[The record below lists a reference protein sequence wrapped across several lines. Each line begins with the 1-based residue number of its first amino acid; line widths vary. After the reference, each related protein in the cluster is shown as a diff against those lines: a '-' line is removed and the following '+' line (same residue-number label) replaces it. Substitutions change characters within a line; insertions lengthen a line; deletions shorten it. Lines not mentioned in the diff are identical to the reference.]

1 MQAASALR
9 RKDGGAIMQ
18 RTERGNTMDTPEK
31 KRFAELA
38 ERAWSNSTYVFT
50 PFLDL
55 NQLSLFHAALP
66 SLPRVPYQLFGGA
79 EGCER
84 KMLRFGS
91 EELCGYDMPF
101 PIACLRMAPVSKKF
115 ADKLTHRDFLGSL
128 MALGMEREM
137 LGDIIVKE
145 DCAYLFCHER
155 ISEYIC
161 RNLTQVKRTT
171 ICCEE
176 SAAPP
181 EGELFRTEKRI
192 VQLSSERLDALVAHV
207 FKMSRNDAQA
217 LFPMGKIFVDG
228 RQCLSPGYTPKAGQ
242 VISVR
247 GFGRMK
253 YTGVES
259 LSKKGKCN
267 TVVELYI

>member
-1 MQAASALR
+1 
-9 RKDGGAIMQ
+9 
-18 RTERGNTMDTPEK
+18 MDTPEK

-84 KMLRFGS
+84 KMLRFGG
-91 EELCGYDMPF
+91 EDLCGYDMPF
-101 PIACLRMAPVSKKF
+101 PIACLRMAPLNKKF

-137 LGDIIVKE
+137 LGDIIVKD

-161 RNLTQVKRTT
+161 RNLTQVKHTT
-171 ICCEE
+171 IFCET

-181 EGELFRTEKRI
+181 EGELFRTEKRM

-207 FKMSRNDAQA
+207 FKMSRGDAQS
-217 LFPMGKIFVDG
+217 LFPMGRVFVDG
-228 RQCLSPGYTPKAGQ
+228 KLCESPGYTPKEGQ
-242 VISVR
+242 IISVR
-247 GFGRMK
+247 GFGRMRYK
-253 YTGVES
+253 GVES

-267 TVVELYI
+267 AAAEVYI

>member
-1 MQAASALR
+1 MELQ
-9 RKDGGAIMQ
+9 
-18 RTERGNTMDTPEK
+18 EK
-31 KRFAELA
+31 KRYAELA
-38 ERAWSNSTYVFT
+38 ERAWNNGIYVFT

-55 NQLSLFHAALP
+55 AALSAFHAALP
-66 SLPRVPYQLFGGA
+66 SLPKVPYRLFGGA

-84 KMLRFGS
+84 KMLAFGS
-91 EELCGYDMPF
+91 EELCGYEAPF
-101 PIACLRMAPVSKKF
+101 PIICLKIYPLSQKF

-128 MALGMEREM
+128 MGLGMEREM

-155 ISEYIC
+155 IAPYIC
-161 RNLTQVKRTT
+161 EHLVQVKRTT
-171 ICCEE
+171 VTCEKAE
-176 SAAPP
+176 APP
-181 EGELFRTEKRI
+181 EGELFRTEKRV
-192 VQLSSERLDALVAHV
+192 VQLSSERVDALIAHV
-207 FKMSRNDAQA
+207 FKMSRGDAQA
-217 LFPMGKIFVDG
+217 LFPMGRIFVDG
-228 RQCLSPGYTPKAGQ
+228 RLCESPGYTPKAGQ

-267 TVVELYI
+267 TAVELYI

>member
-1 MQAASALR
+1 
-9 RKDGGAIMQ
+9 
-18 RTERGNTMDTPEK
+18 MDDNAR
-31 KRFAELA
+31 KRFCELA
-38 ERAWSNSTYVFT
+38 SRAWNTGSFVFS

-55 NQLSLFHAALP
+55 QGLSSFQEALP
-66 SLPRVPYQLFGGA
+66 SLPKVPWLLFGGA

-84 KMLRFGS
+84 KMLRFGN
-91 EELCGYDMPF
+91 EEMCGYDMPF
-101 PIACLRMAPVSKKF
+101 PIDCIRMAPLNKKF

-137 LGDIIVKE
+137 LGDIIVQE
-145 DCAYLFCHER
+145 DCAFLFCHNR
-155 ISEYIC
+155 IADYVC
-161 RNLTQVKRTT
+161 RNLIQVKHTS
-171 ICCEE
+171 IFCEITDT
-176 SAAPP
+176 PP
-181 EGELFRTEKRI
+181 AEALFRTERKV
-192 VQLSSERLDALVAHV
+192 VQLSSERVDALIAHV
-207 FKMSRNDAQA
+207 FKMSRGDAQA
-217 LFPMGKIFVDG
+217 LFPMGKVFVDG
-228 RQCLSPGYTPKAGQ
+228 RQCLSLGYTPKAGQ

>member
-1 MQAASALR
+1 MEQL
-9 RKDGGAIMQ
+9 
-18 RTERGNTMDTPEK
+18 EK

-38 ERAWSNSTYVFT
+38 ERAWNNSTYVFT
-50 PFLDL
+50 AFLDL
-55 NQLSLFHAALP
+55 AALSSFHAALP
-66 SLPRVPYQLFGGA
+66 SLPRVPWQLFGGA

-101 PIACLRMAPVSKKF
+101 PIVCLHMAPLNKKF

-137 LGDIIVKE
+137 LGDIIVRE
-145 DCAYLFCHER
+145 EAAYLFCHER
-155 ISEYIC
+155 IADYIC
-161 RNLTQVKRTT
+161 RNLTQVKHTS
-171 ICCEE
+171 IFCEI

-181 EGELFRTEKRI
+181 EGELFRTEKRV
-192 VQLSSERLDALVAHV
+192 VQLSSERLDALIAHV
-207 FKMSRNDAQA
+207 FKMSRGDAQA

-228 RQCLSPGYTPKAGQ
+228 KLTESPGYTPKIGQ

-247 GFGRMK
+247 GFGRMR
-253 YTGVES
+253 YAGVES

-267 TVVELYI
+267 TAVEVYV